1 MKYALI
7 AGSESGLAKAAIDT
21 FDSDWF
27 LFCADIAYRE
37 TELSLDRMNIPLDVT
52 SNESL
57 IHLGDVIA
65 ERTDRLDIVTCFAGI
80 VTLGSMVELPLDTMD
95 RIMSVNF
102 LSQFKINNIMF
113 PFLQEAGGR
122 VITISSEYGVLDALP
137 IHGYYGVSKHAVEAY
152 SDSLRR
158 ELQKSGVKV
167 TAIRPGAFK
176 TQMQGGITRQ
186 FDTLLEETKMYKRIL
201 TLLRGLML
209 GELEKA
215 KDPSVFADTFRK
227 AAFSEKP
234 RRYYRVNNSFK
245 MKLLSAL
252 PPSWQDFIYR
262 IFL

>member
-1 MKYALI
+1 MKFALI

-27 LFCADIAYRE
+27 LFCADIAYKE
-37 TELSLDRMNIPLDVT
+37 TEAFHGRINIPLDVT
-52 SNESL
+52 SNDSL
-57 IHLGDVIA
+57 MALRDVIFQM
-65 ERTDRLDIVTCFAGI
+65 TDTLDIVTCFAGI
-80 VTLGSMVELPLDTMD
+80 VTLGSMVELPMDTMD

-102 LSQFKINNIMF
+102 LSQFKINNLMF
-113 PFLQEAGGR
+113 PLLEKAGGR
-122 VITISSEYGVLDALP
+122 VITISSEYGKLDALP

-176 TQMQGGITRQ
+176 TNMQGGITRQ
-186 FDTLLEETKMYKRIL
+186 FDELLESTKMYRRIL
-201 TLLRGLML
+201 TLLRGLMV

-215 KDPSVFADTFRK
+215 KDPKIFGRTFEK
-227 AAFSEKP
+227 AAFSRKP
-234 RRYYRVNNSFK
+234 KRYYRVNNSFK